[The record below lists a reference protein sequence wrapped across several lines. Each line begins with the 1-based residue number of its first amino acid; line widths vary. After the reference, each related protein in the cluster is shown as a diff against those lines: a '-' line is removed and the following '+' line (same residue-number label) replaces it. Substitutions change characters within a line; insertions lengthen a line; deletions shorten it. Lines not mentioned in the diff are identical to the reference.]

1 MNGHYLFRRSRIR
14 LALWYAFVMGA
25 ILSLSGLGMYRAMVR
40 VKWASLEREIESIAG
55 TLHDSLEPMLPASEA
70 PTTVLQQI
78 FPDLCLAGQFCNPKP
93 TLIPRHTI
101 GIGDRDLYYLRL
113 FDHHGQLL
121 AFSPNQPPQL
131 PQTFNSAQWQTFKSA
146 NGIRYHQF
154 TITLHSVNT
163 PHLAEGSSSH
173 PSWGYLQ
180 IGRTLK
186 PYDSEVRQIQ
196 LILAVGLPI
205 ALGLVALSS
214 WYLAGLAMQ
223 PIYQSYQQQQQFTA
237 NAAHELRSPLAS
249 LLATVEAILRLPPSH
264 QQDVPSMLQRV
275 ERQGRR
281 LSHLI
286 ADLLLL
292 VSLEQNS
299 SRTSHGLEATSSPV
313 SSPKPFQ
320 PCCLNDLIADLTE
333 ELSELATASNIHLTS
348 RVPNSEIYVLGH
360 ESQLYRL
367 VSNLI
372 ANAIQYTSAGGS
384 VQVSLSRSDRTAVM
398 AIEDTGIG
406 ISPTEQSR
414 IFERFYRVNSDRSR
428 QTGGTG
434 LGLAIARAIA
444 HRHQGH
450 LKVNSELGRGS
461 VFTICLPCIHR
472 PVTSLSMGQNLK

>member
-1 MNGHYLFRRSRIR
+1 MPMNGHHLFRRSRIR
-14 LALWYAFVMGA
+14 LAFWYAFVMGA
-25 ILSLSGLGMYRAMVR
+25 ILSLSGLGMYRAIVR

-55 TLHDSLEPMLPASEA
+55 TLHDSLQPLLPISEA
-70 PTTVLQQI
+70 PTPVLQQI
-78 FPDLCLAGQFCNPKP
+78 FPDLCLSGQFCNPKP
-93 TLIPRHTI
+93 TLIQRHTI
-101 GIGDRDLYYLRL
+101 GISDRNTYYIRL
-113 FDHHGQLL
+113 FDHQGKLI
-121 AFSPNQPPQL
+121 AFSPNQPPSLSQAL
-131 PQTFNSAQWQTFKSA
+131 NRTPWQTVRSA

-154 TITLHSVNT
+154 TTSLHS
-163 PHLAEGSSSH
+163 AEGHNLEEHSH
-173 PSWGYLQ
+173 DSWGYLQ
-180 IGRTLK
+180 IGRTLV

-205 ALGLVALSS
+205 ALGLVAVSS
-214 WYLAGLAMQ
+214 WYLSGLAMQ

-237 NAAHELRSPLAS
+237 DAAHELRSPLAS
-249 LLATVEAILRLPPSH
+249 LLATVEAILRLPPEH

-292 VSLEQNS
+292 VSLEQD
-299 SRTSHGLEATSSPV
+299 

-348 RVPNSEIYVLGH
+348 QLPHSEIYVLGN

-384 VQVSLSRSDRTAVM
+384 VKVSLSQSDRNAIV

-406 ISPTEQSR
+406 IAPTEQSR

-434 LGLAIARAIA
+434 LGLAIAQAIA

-450 LKVNSELGRGS
+450 LKVNSELGKGS
-461 VFTICLPCIHR
+461 VFIICLPCIHQ
-472 PVTSLSMGQNLK
+472 PGFSFTV

>member
-1 MNGHYLFRRSRIR
+1 MSMNGHHLFRRSRIR
-14 LALWYAFVMGA
+14 LAFWYAFVMGA
-25 ILSLSGLGMYRAMVR
+25 ILSLSGLGMYRAIVR

-70 PTTVLQQI
+70 PTLVLQQI
-78 FPDLCLAGQFCNPKP
+78 FPDLCLVGQFCNPKP
-93 TLIPRHTI
+93 TLIQRHTI

-131 PQTFNSAQWQTFKSA
+131 PQTLNSAQWQTFKSTKRTSHGRSA
-146 NGIRYHQF
+146 TSSPVSSGIRYHQF
-154 TITLHSVNT
+154 TITLHSGNT
-163 PHLAEGSSSH
+163 PHLANGSSSH

-180 IGRTLK
+180 IGRTLV

-249 LLATVEAILRLPPSH
+249 LLATVEAILRLPPEH
-264 QQDVPSMLQRV
+264 QQDVPAMLQRV

-292 VSLEQNS
+292 VSLEQDF
-299 SRTSHGLEATSSPV
+299 
-313 SSPKPFQ
+313 SSPKPFK

-333 ELSELATASNIHLTS
+333 ESDGVTTPLNNA
-348 RVPNSEIYVLGH
+348 
-360 ESQLYRL
+360 LYL
-367 VSNLI
+367 
-372 ANAIQYTSAGGS
+372 
-384 VQVSLSRSDRTAVM
+384 
-398 AIEDTGIG
+398 
-406 ISPTEQSR
+406 
-414 IFERFYRVNSDRSR
+414 FYRPQS
-428 QTGGTG
+428 
-434 LGLAIARAIA
+434 LLI
-444 HRHQGH
+444 
-450 LKVNSELGRGS
+450 KWELIKS
-461 VFTICLPCIHR
+461 
-472 PVTSLSMGQNLK
+472 S